1 MVPVSILPLL
11 FLEVREDFQFDGDFW
26 LQVIVLGVLLLGSAF
41 FSGSEIGL
49 FRLSRSRRQH
59 LVEQEGSKAA
69 QLLDRLM
76 SNPDRALITILVGNN
91 LVNIAAAAMAT
102 ALAIQIFE
110 RAAVGIATGVM
121 TLLVLVF
128 GEIIPKAYASRFS
141 SKVSLRA
148 SPLLRGLQ
156 VLIFPV
162 VWAFEQVTHFVF
174 SMMGAKHG
182 ERTFSST
189 EEIRTMIRMGEEEG
203 ILEEEEREMLHS
215 VIDFGELMAKEVM
228 VPRTDMVCLPARA
241 TVNQAVK
248 VAVDSGFSR
257 LPVFDGTVDNVLGVV
272 FAKDLLAHLA
282 AGKGDVH
289 VTKVMRQPL
298 FVPES
303 NTLDDVLRE
312 LQEKRTHMALVVDE
326 YGGTSG
332 LVTMEDLLEEIVG
345 EIFDEYDLR
354 REAIR
359 VLDEST
365 AVVDARVHVDDVND
379 KFDTKLPEDEVYE
392 TVAGFVFHTLGHI
405 PKESETFEA
414 YDLRVTVEKVINRR
428 ILRVR
433 LVKVPPAEEDPED
446 EPSRK
451 ENGVLPK

>member
-1 MVPVSILPLL
+1 MVPAL
-11 FLEVREDFQFDGDFW
+11 FW
-26 LQVIVLGVLLLGSAF
+26 PVLLLRVQEGFEFDATFWWQALLLALLLVASGF

-59 LVEQEGSKAA
+59 LVEETGGNAA

-76 SNPDRALITILVGNN
+76 KNPDRALITILVGNN
-91 LVNIAAAAMAT
+91 LVNIGAAAIAT
-102 ALAIQIFE
+102 ALAINIFGS
-110 RAAVGIATGVM
+110 AGVGIATGVM

-148 SPLLRGLQ
+148 SPLLRGMQ

-162 VWAFEQVTHFVF
+162 VWLFEQITHLVF
-174 SMMGAKHG
+174 KMMGARHG
-182 ERTFSST
+182 EQTFSST
-189 EEIRTMIRMGEEEG
+189 QEIRTLIAMGEEEG
-203 ILEEEEREMLHS
+203 VLEEEEREMLHS

-228 VPRTDMVCLPARA
+228 IPRTDMVALSAQA
-241 TVNQAVK
+241 TVNEAVK
-248 VAVDSGFSR
+248 QAVDSGFSR
-257 LPVFDGTVDNVLGVV
+257 LPVYEGDVDHVVGVV

-282 AGKGDVH
+282 AGKGDVA
-289 VTKVMRQPL
+289 VTEVQRDPL

-354 REAIR
+354 RESVRI
-359 VLDEST
+359 LDEQT

-379 KFDTKLPEDEVYE
+379 KFGTEIPEDEVFE
-392 TVAGFVFHTLGHI
+392 TVAGFVFHNLGRI
-405 PKESETFEA
+405 PKEGETFEA
-414 YDLRVTVEKVINRR
+414 HGLKVTVEKAIARR

-433 LVKVPPAEEDPED
+433 IVKIQPPQED
-446 EPSRK
+446 EDAPS
-451 ENGVLPK
+451 GAGWS

>member
-1 MVPVSILPLL
+1 M
-11 FLEVREDFQFDGDFW
+11 
-26 LQVIVLGVLLLGSAF
+26 VLLAFLLLASGF

-59 LVEQEGSKAA
+59 LVDEGGSRAA
-69 QLLDRLM
+69 HLLDRLM

-91 LVNIAAAAMAT
+91 LVNIAAAAIAT
-102 ALAIQIFE
+102 ALAIRMFGSTG
-110 RAAVGIATGVM
+110 VGIATGVM
-121 TLLVLVF
+121 TLLVLLF

-148 SPLLRGLQ
+148 SPLLRLLQ
-156 VLIFPV
+156 TLIFPV
-162 VWAFEQVTHFVF
+162 VWAFEQVTHLVF
-174 SMMGAKHG
+174 RMMGAG
-182 ERTFSST
+182 RAEQTFSST
-189 EEIRTMIRMGEEEG
+189 EEIRTLIAMGEEEG
-203 ILEEEEREMLHS
+203 VLEEEEREMLHS

-228 VPRTDMVCLPARA
+228 VPRTDMVCLAARA
-241 TVNQAVK
+241 TVKEAVK
-248 VAVDSGFSR
+248 TAVDSGFSR
-257 LPVFDGTVDNVLGVV
+257 LPVFDGSLDNVVGVV

-282 AGKGDVH
+282 MDKGDVT
-289 VTKVMRQPL
+289 VTKVQRQPM

-312 LQEKRTHMALVVDE
+312 LQERRMHMALVVDE

-354 REAIR
+354 REAVR
-359 VLDEST
+359 VLDENT

-379 KFDTKLPEDEVYE
+379 KFGTKLPEDEVFE
-392 TVAGFVFHTLGHI
+392 TVAGFVFHSLGRI
-405 PKESETFEA
+405 PKEGETFEA
-414 YDLRVTVEKVINRR
+414 HDLRVTVEKAINRR

-433 LVKVPPAEEDPED
+433 MVKLGTPAERGNDSAGGD
-446 EPSRK
+446 TAGGWS
-451 ENGVLPK
+451 